1 MALAYANSLAFRQ
14 IQGAIKCMVIR
25 KYVSFNTVKDCIGI
39 DRKID
44 VKKAGEFPLLPSYYL
59 LFDFSINA
67 KVNLALKSSV
77 FLYAYPL
84 ASSHTSVIE

>member
-25 KYVSFNTVKDCIGI
+25 KYVSFNTVKYCIGI

-44 VKKAGEFPLLPSYYL
+44 VKKAGEFPHLPLYNL
-59 LFDFSINA
+59 LFTAYKLRSI
-67 KVNLALKSSV
+67 LALKVSV